1 MFSDLKRIGLEACV
15 LIAFGA
21 LFGLTLNHQLIV
33 DAFTGHLA
41 SPLRSTT
48 QERSASQES
57 VPAALPMPVLI
68 DEVPQLIASGGWLV
82 DARSPELFAMG
93 SIDGALSLPL
103 VDIDAFLPDFLA
115 RVAKDQVIIIYCSG
129 FGCPDS
135 FDLGV
140 LLIELGYQDVR
151 VFEGGYPEWRD
162 AGLPVAGE
170 IR

>member
-21 LFGLTLNHQLIV
+21 LFGLTLNHQLVV
-33 DAFTGHLA
+33 DAFSGRLVA
-41 SPLRSTT
+41 PLRSIT
-48 QERSASQES
+48 QES
-57 VPAALPMPVLI
+57 VPVALPMPVLI
-68 DEVPQLIASGGWLV
+68 DEVQQLIASGGWIV
-82 DARSPELFAMG
+82 DARGPELFAMG

-103 VDIDAFLPDFLA
+103 VDIDAFLPAFLA

-162 AGLPVAGE
+162 VGLPVAGE
-170 IR
+170 NQ

>member
-15 LIAFGA
+15 LIAFGV

-48 QERSASQES
+48 QES

-68 DEVPQLIASGGWLV
+68 DEVPQLIVSGGWLV

-103 VDIDAFLPDFLA
+103 VEIDAFLPDFLA

>member
-1 MFSDLKRIGLEACV
+1 
-15 LIAFGA
+15 
-21 LFGLTLNHQLIV
+21 
-33 DAFTGHLA
+33 
-41 SPLRSTT
+41 
-48 QERSASQES
+48 
-57 VPAALPMPVLI
+57 
-68 DEVPQLIASGGWLV
+68 
-82 DARSPELFAMG
+82 
-93 SIDGALSLPL
+93 LSLPL

-115 RVAKDQVIIIYCSG
+115 RAAKDQVIITYCSG

-170 IR
+170 NR

>member
-21 LFGLTLNHQLIV
+21 LFGLTLNHQLVV
-33 DAFTGHLA
+33 DAFSGHLV

-48 QERSASQES
+48 QESPVTQES
-57 VPAALPMPVLI
+57 APVALPMPVLI
-68 DEVPQLIASGGWLV
+68 DEVQQLIASGGWIV
-82 DARSPELFAMG
+82 DARSPDLFAMG

-103 VDIDAFLPDFLA
+103 VDIDVFLPDFLT
-115 RVAKDQVIIIYCSG
+115 RVAKDQVVIIFCSG

-170 IR
+170 NQ

>member
-21 LFGLTLNHQLIV
+21 LFGLTLNHQLVV
-33 DAFTGHLA
+33 DAFSGHLV
-41 SPLRSTT
+41 SPLRPVT
-48 QERSASQES
+48 QESA
-57 VPAALPMPVLI
+57 PAALPMPVLI
-68 DEVPQLIASGGWLV
+68 DEVQQLIASGGWIV
-82 DARSPELFAMG
+82 DARSPDLFAMG

-115 RVAKDQVIIIYCSG
+115 RVDKDQVIITFCSG

-170 IR
+170 NQ